1 MNINRYSFFF
11 STVLYKCIYI
21 YTLYITI
28 TIHVIVVK
36 IVYIIYH
43 LYYIKI
49 WCLIY
54 KESRHFRQLSSERA
68 HYLPGAVCSAGSPGP
83 VAVNVKVNV
92 ERLTKF
98 TKSCF
103 LW

>member
-1 MNINRYSFFF
+1 MNINRYSYFFL
-11 STVLYKCIYI
+11 VLYYTSVYI